1 MEKNENLQQGQ
12 WSQNVIVADADY
24 IDQVAFNLIVNFE
37 RMLGRRIPPADLP
50 RWAECVALDGGLRA
64 NGEEQQQTQ
73 VVLIHEKQSAQM
85 HNFQPGKYDT
95 ELHEQAFRGP
105 LGEFAVN
112 AYPVEDVTT
121 KDGFLLDVL
130 STMLSVPDVKRIMVI
145 PNAEREGVYDR
156 VRHILRQVPE
166 GKTVTVFA
174 MQPLPGG
181 PFRQEILGYSLLQ
194 ALGIRAEEI
203 GCNYSALSA

>member
-1 MEKNENLQQGQ
+1 
-12 WSQNVIVADADY
+12 
-24 IDQVAFNLIVNFE
+24 
-37 RMLGRRIPPADLP
+37 
-50 RWAECVALDGGLRA
+50 
-64 NGEEQQQTQ
+64 
-73 VVLIHEKQSAQM
+73 M

-105 LGEFAVN
+105 LGEFVVN

-203 GCNYSALSA
+203 G

>member
-1 MEKNENLQQGQ
+1 MEKNDNRQPGS
-12 WSQNVIVADADY
+12 WSQNVIIADADY
-24 IDQVAFNLIVNFE
+24 IHQVAFHPIVNFE
-37 RMLGRRIPPADLP
+37 RMLGRRIPPADLA

-64 NGEEQQQTQ
+64 TNDGEGQQTQ
-73 VVLIHEKQSAQM
+73 VVLIHEKKSTQM
-85 HNFQPGKYDT
+85 HNFLPTNYDT

-121 KDGFLLDVL
+121 KDDFLLDVL
-130 STMLSVPDVKRIMVI
+130 STMLAVEEVKRIMVVANVERQGMFDRLRHSLR
-145 PNAEREGVYDR
+145 NA
-156 VRHILRQVPE
+156 PE

-181 PFRQEILGYSLLQ
+181 AFRQEILGYSLLQ

-203 GCNYSALSA
+203 G